1 MIAIIKD
8 KIMKVNK
15 LRLLLLIMIVLSGLK
30 SFGQHLELTAFGGGT
45 FAEGINSYSTNYSK
59 AQIDGSAHYGGTLDF
74 FLLPGASINLTVF
87 DQPTTGHLYGT
98 GTYSDASDPMH
109 VTYIL
114 LGGNLYAGPG
124 KLKLFGGFGLGAAI
138 LATQDYGS
146 STKFAVDLHGGVK
159 FDATEHIGF
168 RFQLQL
174 DAPIDGGG
182 YGIGITP
189 DGAVPGV
196 ATYSSIVQFGGNIGI
211 VFRFGHK

>member
-1 MIAIIKD
+1 MY
-8 KIMKVNK
+8 K
-15 LRLLLLIMIVLSGLK
+15 LRLFFLILIVLSGLK

-45 FAEGINSYSTNYSK
+45 FTDGIDSYSTYYHK
-59 AQIDGSAHYGGTLDF
+59 AQIDGSAHFGGTLDF
-74 FLLPGASINLTVF
+74 FLLPNASINLTVF
-87 DQPTTGHLYGT
+87 DQSTTGHLYGT
-98 GTYSDASDPMH
+98 GTYLDVSSPMH

-124 KLKLFGGFGLGAAI
+124 KIKLFGGFGLGSAI
-138 LATQDYGS
+138 LDATNYGS

-168 RFQLQL
+168 RFQIQL

-189 DGAVPGV
+189 EGPVPGV